1 MCVWRE
7 IWLTYNEVND
17 GGEEDGL
24 ESADV
29 GVGEEAADHG
39 KEGGDA
45 LPRVHIL
52 GGGGGGEAEH
62 LR

>member
-1 MCVWRE
+1 M
-7 IWLTYNEVND
+7 TYNEVND
-17 GGEEDGL
+17 GGEDDGL

-29 GVGEEAADHG
+29 GVGEEAADHRE
-39 KEGGDA
+39 EGGDA